1 MKNPTEVGD
10 SLEKLVLNYD
20 REQQNLDTKIENLIE
35 LLEIL
40 IDLNEKNKNLSK

>member
-1 MKNPTEVGD
+1 MENPTKVGD

-40 IDLNEKNKNLSK
+40 IDLNEKNKNLQK